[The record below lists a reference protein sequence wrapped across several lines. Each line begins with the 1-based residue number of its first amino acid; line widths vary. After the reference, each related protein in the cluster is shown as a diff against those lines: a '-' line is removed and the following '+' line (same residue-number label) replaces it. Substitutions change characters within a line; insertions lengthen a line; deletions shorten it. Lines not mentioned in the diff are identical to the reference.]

1 MGLPLK
7 ENIMALTQASSLST
21 DQAAYDRLAY
31 FALRSEL
38 LFDQAADVQP
48 TNQSMP
54 GSSVIF
60 TIFADLAEATS
71 TLAETTDI
79 TPVAMSDSQV
89 TVTLAEYGNTINTT
103 AKLRGTSFLDVD
115 AAAANLIGYNAGD
128 SIDKVVRDVLA
139 GGTNVAY
146 GGGGSTDPT
155 GRTSVAAEDII
166 EANDIR
172 KQTAALRAA
181 NVATFN
187 GYYMGYIHPDV
198 SYDLRRETGN
208 ASWNAPHV
216 NVDTMNIYNGEIGTF
231 ESVRFIETPR
241 AKVFADASNGT
252 ASTGTIDVYCTHI
265 MGRQALAKAYSQ
277 VDGNG
282 MVPKVV
288 RGPVVDSLMRFNPIG
303 WYWLGG
309 YGRFREASLRRIESS
324 SSIGANAA

>member
-1 MGLPLK
+1 VA
-7 ENIMALTQASSLST
+7 ITQASSLSV

-31 FALRSEL
+31 FALRSEM
-38 LFDQAADVQP
+38 LFDQAADVQA
-48 TNQSMP
+48 TNQAMP

-60 TIFADLAEATS
+60 TIFADLAAATS
-71 TLAETTDI
+71 TLSETADL
-79 TPVAMSDSQV
+79 TPETMSDSQV
-89 TVTLAEYGNTINTT
+89 TVTLAEYGNTVNTT

-115 AAAANLIGYNAGD
+115 ATAANLIGYNAGI
-128 SIDKVVRDVLA
+128 SIDTVVQEILA
-139 GGTNVAY
+139 AGSNVAY
-146 GGGGSTDPT
+146 GGGGSSDPSSRVT
-155 GRTSVAAEDII
+155 VAAEDII

-172 KQTAALRAA
+172 KQTAALRGA

-216 NVDTMNIYNGEIGTF
+216 NVDTANIYNGEIGTF

-241 AKVFADASNGT
+241 AKVFANASNGT
-252 ASTGTIDVYCTHI
+252 STTGTIDVYCTHI

-277 VDGNG
+277 IDGNG
-282 MVPKVV
+282 AYAKVV

-324 SSIGANAA
+324 SSIAVNV

>member
-1 MGLPLK
+1 
-7 ENIMALTQASSLST
+7 MAITQQSSLSV

-38 LFDQAADVQP
+38 LFDQAADVQA
-48 TNQSMP
+48 TNQAMP

-60 TIFADLAEATS
+60 TIFSEMAAATS
-71 TLAETTDI
+71 TISETTDL
-79 TPVAMSDSQV
+79 TPVTMADSQV
-89 TVTLAEYGNTINTT
+89 TVTLAEYGNTVNTT

-115 AAAANLIGYNAGD
+115 AVAANLIGYNAGN
-128 SIDKVVRDVLA
+128 SIDQVVSAVLA
-139 GGTNVAY
+139 AGTNVAY
-146 GGGGSTDPT
+146 ATGGAAVP
-155 GRTSVAAEDII
+155 TSVVTVKADAILT
-166 EANDIR
+166 ANDVR
-172 KQTAALRAA
+172 KQTAALRSA

-198 SYDLRRETGN
+198 SYDLRKETGN

-216 NVDTMNIYNGEIGTF
+216 NMDTANIYNGEIGTF

-241 AKVFADASNGT
+241 APLATNASNGT
-252 ASTGTIDVYCTHI
+252 STTGTIDVYSTLI
-265 MGRQALAKAYSQ
+265 MGRQALAKAYSM

-282 MVPKVV
+282 VVPKVV

-309 YGRFREASLRRIESS
+309 YGRFREASLRRIDGA
-324 SSIGANAA
+324 SSIGTNAS

>member
-1 MGLPLK
+1 V
-7 ENIMALTQASSLST
+7 AYTQQSSLSV
-21 DQAAYDRLAY
+21 DQAAYDQIAY

-54 GSSVIF
+54 GSSVTF
-60 TIFADLAEATS
+60 TIFSDLAAATS
-71 TLAETTDI
+71 ALSETADVD
-79 TPVAMSDSQV
+79 PVAMSDSQV
-89 TVTLAEYGNTINTT
+89 TVTLAEYGNTVNTT

-115 AAAANLIGYNAGD
+115 VTAANVIGYNAGD
-128 SIDKVVRDVLA
+128 SIDQVIREVLA
-139 GGTNVAY
+139 GGTNVVY
-146 GGGGSTDPT
+146 GGGGSSDPSSRVT
-155 GRTSVAAEDII
+155 VAAEDII

-172 KQTAALRAA
+172 KVTAQLRKA

-187 GYYMGYIHPDV
+187 GYYMGFIHPDV

-216 NVDTMNIYNGEIGTF
+216 AVDTANIYNGEIGTF

-241 AKVFADASNGT
+241 AKVFENASNGT
-252 ASTGTIDVYCTHI
+252 STTGTIDVYCTHI

-277 VDGNG
+277 VDGNSAF
-282 MVPKVV
+282 PKVV
-288 RGPVVDSLMRFNPIG
+288 RGPIVDSLMRFNPIG

-324 SSIGANAA
+324 SSIGANS

>member
-1 MGLPLK
+1 
-7 ENIMALTQASSLST
+7 MAVTQASSLSV

-38 LFDQAADVQP
+38 LFDQAADVQA
-48 TNQSMP
+48 TNQAMP

-60 TIFADLAEATS
+60 TIFSEMAAATS
-71 TLAETTDI
+71 PISETSDL
-79 TPVAMSDSQV
+79 TPVTMADSQV
-89 TVTLAEYGNTINTT
+89 TVTLAEYGNTVNTT

-115 AAAANLIGYNAGD
+115 AVAANLIGYNAGN
-128 SIDKVVRDVLA
+128 SIDQVVSAVLA
-139 GGTNVAY
+139 GGTNVVY
-146 GGGGSTDPT
+146 GGGGSSTPT
-155 GRTSVAAEDII
+155 STVTIQAEDII
-166 EANDIR
+166 EANDVR
-172 KQTAALRAA
+172 QVTAALRGA

-198 SYDLRRETGN
+198 SYDLRKETGN

-216 NVDTMNIYNGEIGTF
+216 QVDTANIYNGEIGTF

-241 AKVFADASNGT
+241 APLSANASNGT
-252 ASTGTIDVYCTHI
+252 STTGTIDVYGTLI

-282 MVPKVV
+282 VVPKVV

-309 YGRFREASLRRIESS
+309 YGRFREASLRRIDSS
-324 SSIGANAA
+324 SSIGANAS

>member
-1 MGLPLK
+1 VA
-7 ENIMALTQASSLST
+7 ITQASSLSV

-31 FALRSEL
+31 FALRSEM
-38 LFDQAADVQP
+38 LFDQAADVQA
-48 TNQSMP
+48 TNQAMP

-60 TIFADLAEATS
+60 TIFADLAAATS
-71 TLAETTDI
+71 TLSETADL
-79 TPVAMSDSQV
+79 TPETMSDSQV
-89 TVTLAEYGNTINTT
+89 TVTLAEYGNTVNTT

-115 AAAANLIGYNAGD
+115 ATAANLIGYNAGI
-128 SIDKVVRDVLA
+128 SIDTVVQEILA
-139 GGTNVAY
+139 AGSNVAY
-146 GGGGSTDPT
+146 GGGGSSDPSSRVT
-155 GRTSVAAEDII
+155 VAAEDII
-166 EANDIR
+166 EANDVR
-172 KQTAALRAA
+172 KQTAALRGA

-216 NVDTMNIYNGEIGTF
+216 AVDTANIYNGEIGTF

-241 AKVFADASNGT
+241 AKVFANASNGT
-252 ASTGTIDVYCTHI
+252 STTGTIDVYCTHI

-277 VDGNG
+277 IDGNG
-282 MVPKVV
+282 AYAKVV

-309 YGRFREASLRRIESS
+309 YGRFREASLRRIDGA
-324 SSIGANAA
+324 SSIAVNV

>member
-1 MGLPLK
+1 
-7 ENIMALTQASSLST
+7 MAVTQASSLSV

-38 LFDQAADVQP
+38 LFDQAADVQA
-48 TNQSMP
+48 TNQAMP

-60 TIFADLAEATS
+60 TIFSEMAAATS
-71 TLAETTDI
+71 PISETSDL
-79 TPVAMSDSQV
+79 TPVTMADSQV
-89 TVTLAEYGNTINTT
+89 TVTLAEYGNTVNTT

-115 AAAANLIGYNAGD
+115 AVAANLIGYNAGN
-128 SIDKVVRDVLA
+128 SIDQVVSAVLA
-139 GGTNVAY
+139 GGTNVVY
-146 GGGGSTDPT
+146 GGGGSSTPT
-155 GRTSVAAEDII
+155 STVTIQAEDIV
-166 EANDIR
+166 EANDVR
-172 KQTAALRAA
+172 QVTAALRGA

-198 SYDLRRETGN
+198 SYDLRKETGN

-216 NVDTMNIYNGEIGTF
+216 QVDTANIYNGEIGTF

-241 AKVFADASNGT
+241 APLAANASNGT
-252 ASTGTIDVYCTHI
+252 ATTGTIDVYGTMI
-265 MGRQALAKAYSQ
+265 MGRQALAKAYSM

-282 MVPKVV
+282 VVPKVV

-309 YGRFREASLRRIESS
+309 YGRFREASLRRIDSS
-324 SSIGANAA
+324 SSIGSNAS

>member
-1 MGLPLK
+1 
-7 ENIMALTQASSLST
+7 MAYTQVSSLNT
-21 DQAAYDRLAY
+21 VQAAYEQLAY

-54 GSSVIF
+54 GSSVVF
-60 TIFADLAEATS
+60 TKFADLSAATS
-71 TLAETTDI
+71 ALTETSDV

-89 TVTLAEYGNTINTT
+89 TVTLAEYGNSINTT

-115 AAAANLIGYNAGD
+115 AAAANIIGYNAGD
-128 SIDKVVRDVLA
+128 SLDQIVRDVLA
-139 GGTNVAY
+139 AGTNVIY
-146 GGGGSTDPT
+146 GGGGSSDPSSRVT
-155 GRTSVAAEDII
+155 VQAEDIV

-172 KQTAALRAA
+172 KVTAALRKAS
-181 NVATFN
+181 VATFN
-187 GYYMGYIHPDV
+187 GYYMGFIHPDV

-216 NVDTMNIYNGEIGTF
+216 AIDTANIYNGEIGTF

-241 AKVFADASNGT
+241 AKVFTDASNGT
-252 ASTGTIDVYCTHI
+252 STTGTIDVYCTHI
-265 MGRQALAKAYSQ
+265 MGRQSLAKAYST

-282 MVPKVV
+282 AFPKIVE
-288 RGPVVDSLMRFNPIG
+288 GPVVDVLRRFNPMG

-309 YGRFREASLRRIESS
+309 YGRFREESLRRIESS
-324 SSIGANAA
+324 SSIGTNS